1 MRRRILLLYPKDTQR
16 RFCMD
21 GERIDNNIN
30 TQKSGDDGVFED
42 FPKEIVHL
50 LMKSH
55 PIKLDEQDSE
65 FSTMSS
71 REEIRAARK
80 HRLEEAKK
88 EYTHAEKEAKV
99 KRNEIVE
106 KQLEQTEEMEQPDF
120 NQTMAVILDDD
131 DDDMVQLVRHKSR
144 KKGYAKGFSTKAT
157 AQFEE
162 IERTVK
168 AEKTPRPNI
177 KKEETLT
184 EAEENE
190 TSERAGMPQRK
201 KIFDAYEESEENPVD
216 KKSILDSF
224 FGDND
229 DYEYDSDEKRIKAK
243 NIVMVGGIVLALV
256 FAVLFI
262 KTISLTGK
270 LNKAET
276 KIQAYEE
283 IQAKNEELK
292 LNVLTL
298 EEEVGKLKSG
308 ETEDETTMPTDEVVG
323 KTTEKKE
330 EAEKTPAG
338 EFDTYTVV
346 DGDSYWIIAAKVYGN
361 GALYQKILD
370 FNNLTENDKIKPGEV
385 LKIPKQ

>member
-1 MRRRILLLYPKDTQR
+1 
-16 RFCMD
+16 MD
-21 GERIDNNIN
+21 GERIDNNID
-30 TQKSGDDGVFED
+30 TQKNSNDGVFED

-50 LMKSH
+50 LMKTH
-55 PIKLDEQDSE
+55 PIKPDEEDSE

-88 EYTHAEKEAKV
+88 EYTHTEKEAKV
-99 KRNEIVE
+99 KRHEMAE
-106 KQLEQTEEMEQPDF
+106 KQTEQVDEVYKPDF

-168 AEKTPRPNI
+168 VEKTPRPNI
-177 KKEETLT
+177 KKESPLS
-184 EAEENE
+184 EAEETE
-190 TSERAGMPQRK
+190 TTAHSGMPERK
-201 KIFDAYEESEENPVD
+201 KIFDDHEEFEEDSAD

-229 DYEYDSDEKRIKAK
+229 DYEDDNDEKKIKAK
-243 NIVMVGGIVLALV
+243 NIVMVGGIVVVLV
-256 FAVLFI
+256 FAILFI
-262 KTISLTGK
+262 RTISLTGK
-270 LNKAET
+270 LNKAEDQ
-276 KIQAYEE
+276 IQAYEE
-283 IQAKNEELK
+283 IQEKNEELK

-298 EEEVGKLKSG
+298 EEEVGKLKDG
-308 ETEDETTMPTDEVVG
+308 ETEAGTTAPTDKVDGEKAEAG
-323 KTTEKKE
+323 KTPT
-330 EAEKTPAG
+330 G

-346 DGDSYWIIAAKVYGN
+346 DGDNYWIIADKVYGN

>member
-1 MRRRILLLYPKDTQR
+1 
-16 RFCMD
+16 MD
-21 GERIDNNIN
+21 GERINNNIN
-30 TQKSGDDGVFED
+30 TQKNGDDGIFED

-55 PIKLDEQDSE
+55 PIKKDEQDSE

-88 EYTHAEKEAKV
+88 EYTVTEIEAKV
-99 KRNEIVE
+99 KRDEMEE
-106 KQLEQTEEMEQPDF
+106 KQSEETEELFKPDF

-168 AEKTPRPNI
+168 IEKTPRPNI
-177 KKEETLT
+177 KNENQRSD
-184 EAEENE
+184 AEE
-190 TSERAGMPQRK
+190 SEASEGLGRPERK
-201 KIFDAYEESEENPVD
+201 KIFNSYEENTDD
-216 KKSILDSF
+216 KKNILDNF
-224 FGDND
+224 FCDNG
-229 DYEYDSDEKRIKAK
+229 DYEYDNDEKRIKTK
-243 NIVMVGGIVLALV
+243 NIVMVGGIVLVLV

-270 LNKAET
+270 LNKAEDQ
-276 KIQAYEE
+276 IQAYEE
-283 IQAKNEELK
+283 IQEKNEELK
-292 LNVLTL
+292 LSVLTL

-308 ETEDETTMPTDEVVG
+308 ETEDGTTMPTDKVEG
-323 KTTEKKE
+323 NTDAKKASE
-330 EAEKTPAG
+330 EQIPTG
-338 EFDTYTVV
+338 EFNTYTVV
-346 DGDSYWIIAAKVYGN
+346 DGDSYWIIADKVYGN
-361 GALYQKILD
+361 GALYQKILS
-370 FNNLTENDKIKPGEV
+370 FNNLTENDNIKPGEI

>member
-1 MRRRILLLYPKDTQR
+1 
-16 RFCMD
+16 MD

-30 TQKSGDDGVFED
+30 TQKNNNDGVFED

-50 LMKSH
+50 LMKTH
-55 PIKLDEQDSE
+55 PIKPGEEDSE

-71 REEIRAARK
+71 RDEIRAARK
-80 HRLEEAKK
+80 HRLEEGKK
-88 EYTHAEKEAKV
+88 EYPHAAKEAKA
-99 KRNEIVE
+99 KKDEIAE
-106 KQLEQTEEMEQPDF
+106 NQIEQPDEIEQPDF
-120 NQTMAVILDDD
+120 NKTMAVIFDDD

-168 AEKTPRPNI
+168 VEKTPRPNM
-177 KKEETLT
+177 KKESRHS
-184 EAEENE
+184 EAEEAE
-190 TSERAGMPQRK
+190 TTECSEMPERK
-201 KIFDAYEESEENPVD
+201 KIFDGYDDNEENAVD

-224 FGDND
+224 FCDND
-229 DYEYDSDEKRIKAK
+229 DYEYDNDEKRIKAK

-308 ETEDETTMPTDEVVG
+308 ETEDAATMPIDDVVG
-323 KTTEKKE
+323 ETEAKTA
-330 EAEKTPAG
+330 EAVQPPTG
-338 EFDTYTVV
+338 EFDTYTIK
-346 DGDSYWIIAAKVYGN
+346 DGDSYWTIAAEVYGN

>member
-1 MRRRILLLYPKDTQR
+1 
-16 RFCMD
+16 MD
-21 GERIDNNIN
+21 GEKIDNNIN
-30 TQKSGDDGVFED
+30 VQKNGDNGVYED

-50 LMKSH
+50 LMKTH
-55 PIKLDEQDSE
+55 PMKADEQDNE

-80 HRLEEAKK
+80 HRLDEAKK
-88 EYTHAEKEAKV
+88 EYTNAESEAKA
-99 KRNEIVE
+99 KRHEMVE
-106 KQLEQTEEMEQPDF
+106 KQTIQTEEVEQPDF

-168 AEKTPRPNI
+168 VEKTPRPSI
-177 KKEETLT
+177 KKESPFN
-184 EAEENE
+184 EAEERE
-190 TSERAGMPQRK
+190 TTENSRMPERK
-201 KIFDAYEESEENPVD
+201 KIFDDDNDEIVKD
-216 KKSILDSF
+216 KISILDSF

-229 DYEYDSDEKRIKAK
+229 NYEYDHDEKKIKAK
-243 NIVMVGGIVLALV
+243 NIIMVGGIVIVLI
-256 FAVLFI
+256 FAVLFV

-276 KIQAYEE
+276 QIEEYED

-308 ETEDETTMPTDEVVG
+308 EEDAMPTDTVDANAD
-323 KTTEKKE
+323 EKIA
-330 EAEKTPAG
+330 EAGQTPTG
-338 EFDTYTVV
+338 EFDTYTVK
-346 DGDSYWIIAAKVYGN
+346 DGDNYWIIADEVYGN

-370 FNNLTENDKIKPGEV
+370 FNNLQENDKIKPGEV

>member
-1 MRRRILLLYPKDTQR
+1 
-16 RFCMD
+16 MD
-21 GERIDNNIN
+21 GERIDDNIN
-30 TQKSGDDGVFED
+30 TQKNSNDGVFED

-50 LMKSH
+50 LMKTH
-55 PIKLDEQDSE
+55 PMKPDEEDSE

-88 EYTHAEKEAKV
+88 EYTHTEKEAKV
-99 KRNEIVE
+99 KRHEMVE
-106 KQLEQTEEMEQPDF
+106 KQTEQTEELYKPDF
-120 NQTMAVILDDD
+120 DQTMAVILDDD

-168 AEKTPRPNI
+168 VEKTPRPNI
-177 KKEETLT
+177 KKESPLSET
-184 EAEENE
+184 EENE
-190 TSERAGMPQRK
+190 TTERSGMPERK
-201 KIFDAYEESEENPVD
+201 KIFNSHEEIEEDSTD

-229 DYEYDSDEKRIKAK
+229 GYEDDNDEKKIKAK
-243 NIVMVGGIVLALV
+243 NIVMVGGIALV
-256 FAVLFI
+256 LIFAVLFI

-270 LNKAET
+270 LNKAQDQ
-276 KIQAYEE
+276 IQAYEE
-283 IQAKNEELK
+283 IQEKNEELK

-298 EEEVGKLKSG
+298 EEEVGKLKDG
-308 ETEDETTMPTDEVVG
+308 ETVDDAKMPSDKVDG
-323 KTTEKKE
+323 KKAEP
-330 EAEKTPAG
+330 EKTPIG

-346 DGDSYWIIAAKVYGN
+346 DGDSYWIIADKVYGN
-361 GALYQKILD
+361 GTLYQKILD
-370 FNNLTENDKIKPGEV
+370 FNNLTENDNIKPGQV
-385 LKIPKQ
+385 LKIPKK